1 MFKNLFVLV
10 YADDMVIFAE
20 SPEGLQKMLNTLHSY
35 TEEWS
40 LSVNIPKTKVVVF
53 RNGGK
58 LHKDES

>member
-1 MFKNLFVLV
+1 M
-10 YADDMVIFAE
+10 YADDMEIFAE

-58 LHKDES
+58 LTMLTWKLLMNSNI